1 MKQKIEDLFNL
12 VSNLD
17 INEETKNYFLEKI
30 WNEDFSEEFFD
41 ELEKFLEND
50 IEKKSWEISKLNEKI
65 FKEEKKISNEQK
77 KNFEVKK
84 ILLDKHRVWL
94 KEIYQEANRWISEIE
109 REIDEKI
116 EGVSGEVESDEIEKI
131 KKKLSSD

>member
-50 IEKKSWEISKLNEKI
+50 ISEKEKEIWEIWEKI
-65 FKEEKKISNEQK
+65 FKEKKKFSDEQE
-77 KNFEVKK
+77 KNFDAKK
-84 ILLDKHRVWL
+84 KLLDSHRSWL
-94 KEIYQEANRWISEIE
+94 KEIYQEANKWISEIE
-109 REIDEKI
+109 WEIDGKVEEI
-116 EGVSGEVESDEIEKI
+116 SNEVEDDEIKNLKNSLNI
-131 KKKLSSD
+131 